1 MVMRTVIVLAF
12 ALLLSSCGGSSAAT
26 GKLDVVA
33 AENVYGDIAE
43 QIGGPHVSVTSIL
56 TSPNADPHLFEP
68 GTSSGLAVAVA
79 KVALQNGL
87 GYDAFMTK
95 LEDAAPSKSRRVVTI
110 ADVLGVHGKDANP
123 HLWYDVP
130 RLDLIAGAIADAF
143 AQADPHHA
151 SAYRTGLSRF
161 ERSLT
166 PLRREVA
173 TIREHFHGAPVAY
186 TEPVPGYLVA
196 AAGLRNLAP
205 DSFTRPV
212 EEGTELSPSA
222 VAAMDALV
230 AQRRIRVLLYNRQAV
245 SPITARLRDAAR
257 QAGIPVVPV
266 TETLPPGLT
275 FQQWQLRQARALA
288 AALAK

>member
-1 MVMRTVIVLAF
+1 MRTVIVLAF
-12 ALLLSSCGGSSAAT
+12 ALLLSACGGASAGT

-43 QIGGPHVSVTSIL
+43 QIGGSHVSVTSIL
-56 TSPNADPHLFEP
+56 TSPSADPHLFEP
-68 GTSSGLAVAVA
+68 GTSTGLAVSEA

-95 LEDAAPSKSRRVVTI
+95 LEDAAPSASRRVVTM
-110 ADVLGVHGKDANP
+110 ADVVGVRGKDANP

-130 RLDLIAGAIADAF
+130 RLERIASAIAEAF
-143 AQADPHHA
+143 TQADPPRA
-151 SAYRTGLSRF
+151 SAYRAGLSRF
-161 ERSLT
+161 ERSLA

-173 TIREHFHGAPVAY
+173 TIREHFHGVPVAY
-186 TEPVPGYLVA
+186 TEPVPGYLLT

-205 DSFTRPV
+205 DSFTRPI

-222 VAAMDALV
+222 VAAMDELV
-230 AQRRIRVLLYNRQAV
+230 SKHRIRVLLYNSQAV
-245 SPITARLRDAAR
+245 SPATARLRDAAR
-257 QAGIPVVPV
+257 EAGIPVVPV